1 MSIDLKFYYQLVIR
15 RLPVMAVI
23 FTLCAGLGVALAMT
37 LPPRYT
43 ADAKLVVE
51 SAQIEANDNNNSRR
65 DNDTEA
71 SQHLQIIRQRLS
83 TRANMVDIANKF
95 RVFRGEGNLSPDEVV
110 ERMRDQTDIK
120 ISAGRNRATLMEI
133 SFTSDRAK
141 ISSDVVNELVT
152 LVLSEDAEIRGDGSR
167 QTLEFYIRQVERLD
181 QQLAKQSAEIVAF
194 KEANKDA
201 LPDSLQYRLDRRATL
216 QERVNLSIRDR
227 ASLTDQRDRLI
238 LIGSESGQANL
249 PLTAEEELLRQY
261 HAELVEWEVVLDGKT
276 NPKVKVLKAKIAEL
290 ERRIA
295 EDDSPE
301 QSAAK
306 SVLDLQLA
314 EIDSRI
320 AFIDEEIKRG
330 EAELEELRVAIEATP
345 SVANRLEQLDRE
357 YANTQTLY
365 NRAVADRADA
375 QTGDQIV
382 VDNKDQRVTVIEQAT
397 PPSAPTSPNRK
408 LIAGGG
414 VFAGTALAG
423 FFFFLTELL
432 NRTIRRP
439 VDLMR
444 GLGVQPLA
452 TIPYLEEE
460 SVRRRR
466 RAMKTILVAGI
477 LIAIPVGLWAL
488 HTFYLPLEL
497 VIEQVLDRVGL

>member
-1 MSIDLKFYYQLVIR
+1 MNFDLKFYYQLVIR

-23 FTLCAGLGVALAMT
+23 FTLCAGIGVALAMT
-37 LPPRYT
+37 MPPKYT
-43 ADAKLVVE
+43 ADARLVVE
-51 SAQIEANDNNNSRR
+51 GAQIATNTRR
-65 DNDTEA
+65 PQDDTEA
-71 SQHLQIIRQRLS
+71 SQHLQIIQQRLM
-83 TRANMVDIANKF
+83 TRANLVDIANKF

-110 ERMRDQTDIK
+110 ERMRDQSEIK
-120 ISAGRNRATLMEI
+120 ISAGRNRATFMSI
-133 SFTSDRAK
+133 AFTSNRAK

-152 LVLSEDAEIRGDGSR
+152 LVLAEDAEIRGVGSR
-167 QTLEFYIRQVERLD
+167 QTLEFFVQQVQRLD
-181 QQLAKQSAEIVAF
+181 EELAKQSAEIVAF
-194 KEANKDA
+194 KEANKQA

-216 QERVNLSIRDR
+216 QERLNLSIRDR
-227 ASLTDQRDRLI
+227 ASLMDQRDRLVA
-238 LIGSESGQANL
+238 LGQDSTPQAV
-249 PLTAEEELLRQY
+249 PLTAEEQLLQQY
-261 HAELVEWEVVLDGKT
+261 KAELVEWEVVLSGNS
-276 NPKVKVLKAKIAEL
+276 NPKVEVLKAKISEL

-295 EDDSPE
+295 EMPPPE
-301 QSAAK
+301 QSEAS

-320 AFIDEEIKRG
+320 AFIDEEIERG
-330 EAELEELRVAIEATP
+330 EAELEQLRVAIEATP
-345 SVANRLEQLDRE
+345 SVANRLEQLERE
-357 YANTQTLY
+357 YVNTQTLY
-365 NRAVADRADA
+365 NRAVADRATA

-382 VDNKDQRVTVIEQAT
+382 VNNKDERVTVIEQAS

-414 VFAGTALAG
+414 VFAGSGLAAL
-423 FFFFLTELL
+423 FFVLTELL

-439 VDLMR
+439 VDLVR

-460 SVRRRR
+460 SIRRRR
-466 RAMKTILVAGI
+466 RALKTILVAGI
-477 LIAIPVGLWAL
+477 LIAIPIGLWAI

>member
-1 MSIDLKFYYQLVIR
+1 MSFDLKFYTQLVIR

-23 FTLCAGLGVALAMT
+23 FTLCAGVGVALAMT
-37 LPPRYT
+37 MPPKYT
-43 ADAKLVVE
+43 ADARLVVE
-51 SAQIEANDNNNSRR
+51 GAQISATNARNQD
-65 DNDTEA
+65 DTAA
-71 SQHLQIIRQRLS
+71 SQHLQIIRQRLM
-83 TRANMVDIANKF
+83 TRANLVDIANKF
-95 RVFRGEGNLSPDEVV
+95 RVFRGEGNLSPGEVV
-110 ERMRDQTDIK
+110 DRMREQTNIN
-120 ISAGRNRATLMEI
+120 ISAGRNRATFMTI
-133 SFTSDRAK
+133 SFTSSRAK

-152 LVLSEDAEIRGDGSR
+152 LVLAEDAELRIDGSR
-167 QTLEFYIRQVERLD
+167 QTLEFYVQQVERLD
-181 QQLAKQSAEIVAF
+181 EELSQLSAEIVAF
-194 KEANKDA
+194 KEANKDS

-216 QERVNLSIRDR
+216 QERVNLAIRDR
-227 ASLTDQRDRLI
+227 ASLSDQRDRLNT
-238 LIGSESGQANL
+238 LRNSERPQVV
-249 PLTAEEELLRQY
+249 PLTAEEQLLQQY
-261 HAELVEWEVVLDGKT
+261 KGELVEWEVVLKGNS
-276 NPKVKVLKAKIAEL
+276 NPKVEVLKAKIAEL

-295 EDDSPE
+295 EMPE
-301 QSAAK
+301 PEEAESS
-306 SVLDLQLA
+306 SVLELQLA

-330 EAELEELRVAIEATP
+330 EDELEELRIAIEATP
-345 SVANRLEQLDRE
+345 SVANRLEQLERE
-357 YANTQTLY
+357 YVNTQTQY
-365 NRAVADRADA
+365 TRAVAERAAA

-382 VDNKDQRVTVIEQAT
+382 ANNKDERVTVIEQAT

-414 VFAGTALAG
+414 VFAGSALAAL
-423 FFFFLTELL
+423 FFVLTELL

-466 RAMKTILVAGI
+466 RALKTILVVGI
-477 LIAIPVGLWAL
+477 LIAIPVGLWAI